1 MAATDPELIDRCRQG
16 DSASFATLA
25 TRWGGPVYALAYR
38 LLQDAHL
45 AEDARQTALLR
56 AYARLEQFNGRAAFS
71 TWLFRIVV
79 NVCRDWQ
86 RSSRARDH
94 TADNSADTRPSRASA
109 ARGAAALEGSETAR
123 RVAAAVRGLPSS
135 AREVV
140 VMRHYMELKFADIAA
155 ILEVPV
161 STVKSRMSNGLRLLR
176 EALQED
182 ES

>member
-1 MAATDPELIDRCRQG
+1 MAATDPELIDRCRRG
-16 DSASFATLA
+16 DPASFAGLA
-25 TRWGGPVYALAYR
+25 TRWGKAAYALAYR

-56 AYARLEQFNGRAAFS
+56 AFACREQFNGSAAFS

-86 RSSRARDH
+86 RSSRVRDRV
-94 TADNSADTRPSRASA
+94 TDRSAEVSNSRAPA
-109 ARGAAALEGSETAR
+109 VCGEAVLEGSETAR
-123 RVAAAVRGLPSS
+123 RVAAAVRGLPRPI
-135 AREVV
+135 REVV
-140 VMRHYMELKFADIAA
+140 VMRHYMELRFADIAA

-161 STVKSRMSNGLRLLR
+161 STVKSRMTNGMRLLR
-176 EALQED
+176 ETLEDD